1 MSLSMPKPRP
11 RVLLLVL
18 CLAAVLL
25 LQACSVEEERPWN
38 VLLVTFDTTRADR
51 IGSYG
56 NDRVKTPTLSRL
68 ASEGYQFDNAFSAV
82 PITTPSHSTIMTGL
96 YPVAHGVRDNGLFT
110 LGKSQVTLA
119 EMLKE
124 KGYSTAAAVGA
135 YPLTSRF
142 GLNQGFDFFDDHLT
156 GFVEDYLG
164 QRTTPKTRLFFDER
178 RAAQVNEAVLPWLS
192 EHAENPFF
200 LWVHYFDPHQPF
212 EPPPPYDQLY
222 ADDLYNGEI
231 AYSDE
236 ILGSLI
242 SHLEKLRQL
251 DRTLI
256 IMASDHG
263 EGLGEHNEITHA
275 VLAYNSTLHVP
286 LIIRPPSKEPVGK
299 VIRQRVGT
307 VDILPTVLDLLGYQ
321 IPDTLQGRS
330 LVGLMKGWE
339 DEAPRY
345 YAENLSPY
353 LMHSWAKLR
362 VLFEGPFK
370 YIHGTYPELYDLE
383 ADPGEQHNLARQHPD
398 QVGRMRSTLA
408 TFIADH
414 TVGTSTTQEMGAEVI
429 HRLQSLGYLS
439 GSSDGGTSISEELQD
454 GGISPAERVGDLN
467 DMSAAKHLLFKGQYS
482 VALPYTKKL
491 VANSPDS
498 PTYKELHATALSY
511 TGHLAEAWKVLEE
524 LLETGSPSESLV
536 VSLAAKRFE
545 FGEHDQVV
553 QFLERYNETA
563 SSKQVYWLLATFY
576 GRMQKPHEKVAALE
590 RALATDS
597 TFVQARVDLA
607 VYHAE
612 HGEYEA
618 AEREFLRALEDNP
631 YYPKSAFNYAAF
643 LMNEGRVR
651 EAAGHF
657 RRAIDISPTY
667 VKAHNG
673 LIMALVAL
681 DQREEAKQVLEKL
694 RLVASNDVDLSR
706 AEALLDMRAK

>member
-1 MSLSMPKPRP
+1 MSTLKSRSL
-11 RVLLLVL
+11 VVLLVL
-18 CLAAVLL
+18 CFAAVLL
-25 LQACSVEEERPWN
+25 LPACSVEEERPWN

-51 IGSYG
+51 IESYG

-96 YPVAHGVRDNGLFT
+96 YPMAHGVRDNGLFT

-124 KGYSTAAAVGA
+124 KGYATAAAVGA
-135 YPLTSRF
+135 YPVTSRF

-164 QRTTPKTRLFFDER
+164 QRATPKTRLFFDER

-236 ILGSLI
+236 SLGSLI
-242 SHLEKLRQL
+242 SHLEKLGQL

-256 IMASDHG
+256 VMVSDHG
-263 EGLGEHNEITHA
+263 EGLGEHNEVTHA

-286 LIIRPPSKEPVGK
+286 LIIRPPSGEPVGT
-299 VIRQRVGT
+299 VIKQHVGT
-307 VDILPTVLDLLGYQ
+307 VDILPTILDLLGMG

-362 VLFEGPFK
+362 VLFEGPYK
-370 YIHGTYPELYDLE
+370 YVHGTYPELYDLE
-383 ADPGEQHNLARQHPD
+383 ADPGELHNLAKKHPD
-398 QVGRMRSTLA
+398 EIDRMRSTLA
-408 TFIADH
+408 AFIADH
-414 TVGTSTTQEMGAEVI
+414 TVGTSTTQEMDAEVI

-439 GSSDGGTSISEELQD
+439 GNSDGGTSISEELQD

-467 DMSAAKHLLFKGQYS
+467 DMSAAKQLLFKGQYS
-482 VALPYTKKL
+482 VALPFTRKL
-491 VANSPDS
+491 VASSPDS
-498 PTYKELHATALSY
+498 PTYKELHATALAY
-511 TGHLAEAWKVLEE
+511 TGHLAEAWRVLEE
-524 LLETGSPSESLV
+524 LLATGSPTESLV
-536 VSLAAKRFE
+536 LSLAAKRFE
-545 FGEHDQVV
+545 SGEHEQVV
-553 QFLERYNETA
+553 RFLERYSETV
-563 SSKQVYWLLATFY
+563 SSKQVYWLLAAFY
-576 GRMQKPHEKVAALE
+576 GRMQQPDEKVAALE
-590 RALATDS
+590 RALAADS

-612 HGEYEA
+612 QGEYDA

-643 LMNEGRVR
+643 LMNEGRTR
-651 EAAGHF
+651 EAVGHF

-667 VKAHNG
+667 VKAYNG
-673 LIMALVAL
+673 LIVALIAL
-681 DQREEAKQVLEKL
+681 DQREEARQAVEKL
-694 RLVASNDVDLSR
+694 RHVAANNVDLSR